1 MKRKH
6 EETDER
12 KDRLSVKCIVAPV
25 QYIEDVFARD
35 DTESTE
41 VSDIAKD
48 RVGSEYSFGSQPMI
62 DSGPFEAVREI
73 VDINSNNSRVTTSEQ
88 YSPGIVK
95 ESSGRK
101 LLKFKYMKNNNHDEF
116 R

>member
-25 QYIEDVFARD
+25 QYIDDVFARD

-62 DSGPFEAVREI
+62 DSGPFEALREI